1 MRAVWLCSLN
11 DAIGNIAVL
20 LAAAGVVATGA
31 GWPDLVVAIGMGL
44 LGLTAARARIDAM
57 AGEKFVKHENI
68 IVYPTDLFKE

>member
-11 DAIGNIAVL
+11 DAIGNIGVL
-20 LAAAGVVATGA
+20 LAAAG
-31 GWPDLVVAIGMGL
+31 VAIGMGL

-68 IVYPTDLFKE
+68 IVYPTDLSKE